1 MDETCKRLLDVLDKS
16 TTIHTSAERGGGM
29 VKEDND
35 TEDNDE
41 DDGEDEENATE
52 VLLIEEFSKCL
63 LQLIDNAE
71 KATIS

>member
-1 MDETCKRLLDVLDKS
+1 
-16 TTIHTSAERGGGM
+16 M